1 MSKKAWIIFA
11 VACIAVLTALVLVS
25 RGNQIDVSN
34 INEAKIIAA
43 SEQNGNIADHVSG
56 STEQKTILIE
66 YGDFQCPAC
75 ASAFPNIS
83 EVKEEFKEDLTF
95 IFRNLPLTSIHPNAR
110 AAAAAAE
117 AAGLQGVY
125 WEMHDELYENQN
137 AWSGAATD
145 KRLSFF
151 ETYAKAAGV
160 KDIAK
165 FKTDMNS
172 KSVNDKINFDLAL
185 AKKVGASATPAIYLD
200 GKKIE
205 ADVWSDKAAFKKQV
219 EEAIK
224 K

>member
-1 MSKKAWIIFA
+1 MNKKTWIIFA
-11 VACIAVLTALVLVS
+11 VACIAVLTALVLLS
-25 RGNQIDVSN
+25 RGSQIDVSN
-34 INEAKIIAA
+34 VDTAKIIAA
-43 SEQNGNIADHVSG
+43 SEQNGNIADHTYG

-75 ASAFPNIS
+75 GSAFPNIN
-83 EVKEEFKEDLTF
+83 ELKEEFKDDLTF

-125 WEMHDELYENQN
+125 WQMHDELYKNQN
-137 AWSGAATD
+137 SWSGAATD

-160 KDIAK
+160 KDMNK
-165 FKTDMNS
+165 FKADMDS
-172 KSVNDKINFDLAL
+172 KSVNDKINFDLAIS
-185 AKKVGASATPAIYLD
+185 KKVGASATPAIYLD

-205 ADVWSDKAAFKKQV
+205 SDVWSNKEKFKSEIQD
-219 EEAIK
+219 AIK